1 MNVNLSSVIKLK
13 TFMKIDFF
21 LRLSLVFYLFTFLV
35 SFPINAQVD
44 IARWDF
50 ESLTNSYVTSPAPS
64 IGTGAASIVGSMSTS
79 GSGTVQGFGNCNS
92 SSNGGT
98 IGWQISNAAP
108 GSTSESS
115 GVQFMVST
123 VGYSNIQFY
132 FDNRLSNTAVRT
144 RRIQYTLNGGASWI
158 NLDLVEGTGGNYT
171 RGCTNQGVIDNG
183 KIDASNPV
191 VGNNSGDR
199 WTRATIDFS
208 AITSANE
215 NSNFGVRILAAHYSN
230 TGQFRQANNSSNVA
244 TAGTWRFDNVAFRGT
259 ALIVN
264 PTLPFSSCNLL
275 VYRVGNGST
284 TLGNAANQV
293 SLVEVS
299 SAGTLVQTVNNF
311 TGSNLITQSGSANS
325 NGYFNTYNNLIALPG
340 HNEAVGTVSVNSNNS
355 KRAIIADNTLSY
367 STYDL
372 PISAPIPFD
381 SDNFRCIIPTGS
393 NTFYASGS
401 GSSNNGGI
409 WYFNGSTYVQL
420 LAGNV
425 RNIEIF
431 NNQLYFSTGSSSDF
445 GAIGIYKLTNG
456 LPTSGSSQPYTTV
469 ATYSTTSGT
478 GGPFGFSLS
487 PDGCSLYVADAGS
500 TGVGSYPGI
509 SKWTLSGSSFAYQ
522 YSFNTNAT
530 GLVVDYSNPHPI
542 IYATTTQ
549 TQNNNI
555 IKITDTDVA
564 ASTTTILSSGNNY
577 VFRGIDFTPNSNAAI
592 TISQQPQS
600 QTVCENEAVSIS
612 VSATSSVSLTYQ
624 WYSNSI
630 DSYCGA
636 SPVSGATSS
645 TFSTSISSA
654 GTTYYFVKIVSL
666 CSSIVF
672 SYRVAVIINEPVNPN
687 FTSISAI
694 CPGGN
699 FTLPSTSTNIIS
711 GIWTPSINTNE
722 TTNYTFTP
730 NASQCANSTSMTV
743 QVYKAPRILALSP
756 P

>member
-1 MNVNLSSVIKLK
+1 VILSGLIKLK
-13 TFMKIDFF
+13 TFMKIVFF

-64 IGTGAASIVGSMSTS
+64 IGSGTASIVGSMSTT
-79 GSGTVQGFGNCNS
+79 GAGMIFGFGNCNA
-92 SSNGGT
+92 SSNTAGF
-98 IGWQISNAAP
+98 GWQIQTANPGLSN
-108 GSTSESS
+108 ESS

-132 FDNRLSNTAVRT
+132 FDNRLSNTSVRT
-144 RRIQYTLNGGASWI
+144 LRIQYTLNGGASWI

-171 RGCTNQGVIDNG
+171 RGCTNQGGIDNG

-191 VGNNSGDR
+191 GNNSGER

-230 TGQFRQANNSSNVA
+230 TGQFRQANNSSNIA

-259 ALIVN
+259 PIIAPTFN
-264 PTLPFSSCNLL
+264 PFQSCNLI
-275 VYRVGNGST
+275 VYRVGDGNSA
-284 TLGNAANQV
+284 LSNAATNV
-293 SLVEVS
+293 NLLEIGLSGSV
-299 SAGTLVQTVNNF
+299 VQTINNF
-311 TGSNLITQSGSANS
+311 TGANLLTQSGSATS

-372 PISAPIPFD
+372 PTSAPIPFH
-381 SDNFRCIIPTGS
+381 SDNFRCIIPTGL

-401 GSSNNGGI
+401 GSTNNGGI

-425 RNIEIF
+425 RNIEIY
-431 NNQLYFSTGSSSDF
+431 NNQLYFSTSSSSDF

-469 ATYSTTSGT
+469 ATYSTTSGI
-478 GGPFGFSLS
+478 GGPYGFSLS
-487 PDGCSLYVADAGS
+487 PDGCTLYVADAGS

-624 WYSNSI
+624 WFSNSI

-672 SYRVAVIINEPVNPN
+672 SNRVEVNVNELVNPN

-699 FTLPSTSTNIIS
+699 FTLPSTSINGVS
-711 GIWTPSINTNE
+711 GIWTPSINISE
-722 TTNYTFTP
+722 TTNYVFTP
-730 NASQCANSTSMTV
+730 SSGQCANSTSMTV

>member
-1 MNVNLSSVIKLK
+1 VNLSGVIKLK
-13 TFMKIDFF
+13 TFMKFDFF
-21 LRLSLVFYLFTFLV
+21 LRFGLFFYLFTFFV
-35 SFPINAQVD
+35 SSQINAQVD

-50 ESLTNSYVTSPAPS
+50 ETGSPLAGGNTTPS
-64 IGTGAASIVGSMSTS
+64 PTTGVGTAQKVGSMSGESVAT
-79 GSGTVQGFGNCNS
+79 
-92 SSNGGT
+92 GT
-98 IGWQISNAAP
+98 INSCTGSNSTGTQAWQIAIANP
-108 GSTSESS
+108 GTIESS
-115 GVQFMVST
+115 GVQFNVST
-123 VGYSNIQFY
+123 VGFETIQFTWDQR
-132 FDNRLSNTAVRT
+132 FSNASTRTVRV
-144 RRIQYTLNGGASWI
+144 QYTTDGTTWI
-158 NLDLVEGTGGNYT
+158 NFTLTSSNFIS
-171 RGCTNQGVIDNG
+171 GCSNRSALENG
-183 KIDASNPV
+183 KID
-191 VGNNSGDR
+191 VGNPITINAGDAWSR
-199 WTRATIDFS
+199 RTVDFS
-208 AITSANE
+208 SITAADDNP
-215 NSNFGVRILAAHYSN
+215 NFGVRILASHYDATNQFKQAQNFSN
-230 TGQFRQANNSSNVA
+230 NVN
-244 TAGTWRFDNVAFRGT
+244 TVTPGTWRFDNVAFRGT
-259 ALIVN
+259 PIIAPTFN
-264 PTLPFSSCNLL
+264 PFQSCNLI
-275 VYRVGNGST
+275 VYRVGDGNSA
-284 TLGNAANQV
+284 LSNAATNV
-293 SLVEVS
+293 NLLEIGLSGSV
-299 SAGTLVQTVNNF
+299 VQTINNF
-311 TGSNLITQSGSANS
+311 TGASQLTQSGSASS

-340 HNEAVGTVSVNSNNS
+340 HNEVVGTVSVNSNNS

-372 PISAPIPFD
+372 PTSAPIPFD
-381 SDNFRCIIPTGS
+381 SDNFRCIIPTGL
-393 NTFYASGS
+393 NTFYASGN
-401 GSSNNGGI
+401 GSSNNSGI

-425 RNIEIF
+425 RNIEIY
-431 NNQLYFSTGSSSDF
+431 NNQLYFSTGSSIDF

-469 ATYSTTSGT
+469 VTYSTASGT
-478 GGPFGFSLS
+478 GGPYGFSLS
-487 PDGCSLYVADAGS
+487 QDGCTLYVADAGS

-530 GLVVDYSNPHPI
+530 GLVVDYANTHPI

-549 TQNNNI
+549 SQNNSI
-555 IKITDTDVA
+555 IKITDTDAA
-564 ASTTTILSSGNNY
+564 ASINSILSSGNNY

-592 TISQQPQS
+592 TISQPPQS
-600 QTVCENEAVSIS
+600 QSVCENEAVSIS

-672 SYRVAVIINEPVNPN
+672 SNRVAVNVNQPENLN

-699 FTLPSTSTNIIS
+699 FTLPSTSINGVS
-711 GIWTPSINTNE
+711 GTWSPLNNTNE

>member
-1 MNVNLSSVIKLK
+1 MHVILYGLIKLK

-50 ESLTNSYVTSPAPS
+50 ETGSPLAGGNATPSPTSGV
-64 IGTGAASIVGSMSTS
+64 GTAQKVGSMSGEAVAT
-79 GSGTVQGFGNCNS
+79 
-92 SSNGGT
+92 GT
-98 IGWQISNAAP
+98 INSCTGSNSTGTQAWQIGAANP
-108 GSTSESS
+108 GTLESS
-115 GVQFMVST
+115 GVQFKSST
-123 VGYSNIQFY
+123 VGFENIQFTW
-132 FDNRLSNTAVRT
+132 DQRSSNSSTRT
-144 RRIQYTLNGGASWI
+144 IRVQYTIDGTTWI
-158 NLDLVEGTGGNYT
+158 NFTLTSSNFIS
-171 RGCTNQGVIDNG
+171 GCPNRSAIDNG
-183 KIDASNPV
+183 KID
-191 VGNNSGDR
+191 VGNPITTNAGDAWSR
-199 WTRATIDFS
+199 RTVDFS
-208 AITSANE
+208 SITAAND
-215 NSNFGVRILAAHYSN
+215 NPNFGVRLLASHYDATNQFKQAQNYN
-230 TGQFRQANNSSNVA
+230 TTVISGTF
-244 TAGTWRFDNVAFRGT
+244 GTWRFDNVAFRGT
-259 ALIVN
+259 PIIAPTFN
-264 PTLPFSSCNLL
+264 PFQSCNLI
-275 VYRVGNGST
+275 VYRVGDGNSA
-284 TLGNAANQV
+284 LSNAATNV
-293 SLVEVS
+293 NLLEIGLSGSV
-299 SAGTLVQTVNNF
+299 VQTINNF
-311 TGSNLITQSGSANS
+311 TGANLLTQSGSATS

-372 PISAPIPFD
+372 PTSAPIPFD

-393 NTFYASGS
+393 NTYYASGS

-431 NNQLYFSTGSSSDF
+431 NNQLYFSTSSSSDF

-478 GGPFGFSLS
+478 GGPYGFSLS
-487 PDGCSLYVADAGS
+487 PDGCTLYVADAGS

-612 VSATSSVSLTYQ
+612 VSATSSESLTYQ

-672 SYRVAVIINEPVNPN
+672 SNRVEVNVNEPVNPN

-699 FTLPSTSTNIIS
+699 FTLPSTSINGVS
-711 GIWTPSINTNE
+711 GIWTPSINISE
-722 TTNYTFTP
+722 TTNYVFTP
-730 NASQCANSTSMTV
+730 SSGQCANSTSMTV

>member
-1 MNVNLSSVIKLK
+1 MILSDLIKLK

-50 ESLTNSYVTSPAPS
+50 ETGSPLAGGNTTPS
-64 IGTGAASIVGSMSTS
+64 PTTGIGTAQIVGNMVGGGGIQLGVAT
-79 GSGTVQGFGNCNS
+79 GCGGNAAGTQ
-92 SSNGGT
+92 
-98 IGWQISNAAP
+98 GWQIDPSTP
-108 GSTSESS
+108 GSLESS
-115 GVQFMVST
+115 GVQFKAST
-123 VGYSNIQFY
+123 VGYENIEFTYDHRFSN
-132 FDNRLSNTAVRT
+132 AAPRT
-144 RRIQYTLNGGASWI
+144 VSIQYTI
-158 NLDLVEGTGGNYT
+158 DGTTWTNFT
-171 RGCTNQGVIDNG
+171 LTSSNFTSGCSNRSGIDNG
-183 KIDASNPV
+183 KID
-191 VGNNSGDR
+191 VGNPITTNAGNEWSR
-199 WTRATIDFS
+199 RTVDFS
-208 AITSANE
+208 SIIAAN
-215 NSNFGVRILAAHYSN
+215 NNPNFGVRILASHYAVSN
-230 TGQFRQANNSSNVA
+230 QFRQAQNSSNVA
-244 TAGTWRFDNVAFRGT
+244 TAGAWRFDNVAFRGT

-293 SLVEVS
+293 SLMEVS
-299 SAGTLVQTVNNF
+299 SAGALVQTVNNF
-311 TGSNLITQSGSANS
+311 TGANLLTQSGSATS

-340 HNEAVGTVSVNSNNS
+340 HNEDIGTAIVNSNNS

-372 PISAPIPFD
+372 PTSAPIPFD

-393 NTFYASGS
+393 NTFYASGAS
-401 GSSNNGGI
+401 DGIGSPNGGI

-478 GGPFGFSLS
+478 GGPYGFSLS
-487 PDGCSLYVADAGS
+487 PDGCTLYVADAGS

-636 SPVSGATSS
+636 ALVSGAISS
-645 TFSTSISSA
+645 TFSPQASNS

-672 SYRVAVIINEPVNPN
+672 SNRVAVNVNEPVNPN